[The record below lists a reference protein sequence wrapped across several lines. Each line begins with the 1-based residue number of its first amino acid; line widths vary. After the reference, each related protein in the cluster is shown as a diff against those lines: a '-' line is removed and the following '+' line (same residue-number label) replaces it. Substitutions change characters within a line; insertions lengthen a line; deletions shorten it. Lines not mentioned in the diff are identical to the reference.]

1 MPDGNKKQDRLKT
14 ASVLLVSLLISTI
27 AFNAVFVVGVVTL
40 FYLERTSNII
50 TAIVLIF
57 FAAVALVFATLTF
70 KKIKRYFGKENGV
83 R

>member
-1 MPDGNKKQDRLKT
+1 MPDGNKKQNRLKT

-40 FYLERTSNII
+40 SSLERTSNII
-50 TAIVLIF
+50 TAIVLIV

-70 KKIKRYFGKENGV
+70 KKIKRYFEKEIRV
-83 R
+83 T